1 MRRNFWNNPNTSRAE
16 VENFGCPIGVRS
28 NPKIPSDEKTIEF
41 AMNCDLLSIPVNL
54 LNSRFRRAVLL
65 LFLLPCLLSA
75 QVFEAKTEPREVALG
90 STLEVSFSL
99 KDARGERFK
108 APDFKDFKVVAGP
121 SEMRGMTIING
132 RTSSHQ
138 TWSYELEP
146 RRAGTFS
153 IGPATV
159 TADGKT
165 LSTKPLSVRV
175 VPSKSR
181 PGPGQAPG
189 ATDNLFI
196 TGEIDRKT
204 AWLGQQVTWR
214 IQLYTQLSLEGADI
228 IEIPEFEGFYSR
240 EKRRFDTRLT
250 YQTVRG
256 KKYAVKTLYEE
267 ALFPQE
273 TGELTIGAAKVRVGI
288 DQPGAFGVFLG
299 AKPVVLQTQPV
310 RLTVKPLPAPTPEH
324 FTGGVGQYDWEVE
337 VDRDSLST
345 DDALTLKISLRGNGD
360 SKRFAAP
367 KFDIPPG
374 LDGIEPKIAEEEEYE
389 NGEEVIHSRV
399 FEYVLLP
406 KQPGEYQIRPALTF
420 FNPDSNR
427 YYTLS
432 ADSLPL
438 IRVTAGANYQNDQ
451 VAVDT
456 VPLPAPPQPVEFKLV
471 DHVPQWLHSPF
482 ALALPIFGLALFGI
496 FYLLR
501 KKKPSPAAAA
511 PERNDAPALPSPKAM
526 RERFA
531 KAAAYLNSDNPRA
544 FYDELFKSLQGYL
557 AARFQ
562 LSPAQM
568 TQENVRRI
576 LSERN
581 VHPAT
586 IQNLLSV
593 WQTCEQALFAGQAQ
607 SAQMDPTWRQ
617 AESVVQDLEKTLRKG

>member
-1 MRRNFWNNPNTSRAE
+1 
-16 VENFGCPIGVRS
+16 
-28 NPKIPSDEKTIEF
+28 
-41 AMNCDLLSIPVNL
+41 MNCDLLSIPVNF
-54 LNSRFRRAVLL
+54 LNTRFLRAAAL
-65 LFLLPCLLSA
+65 LFLLPHLLSA

-108 APDFKDFKVVAGP
+108 APDFKDFKVVGGP
-121 SEMRGMTIING
+121 NEMRGMTIING
-132 RTSSHQ
+132 RTQSHQ

-159 TADGKT
+159 TADGKILT
-165 LSTKPLSVRV
+165 TKPLSVRV

-181 PGPGQAPG
+181 PGPGQDPG

-196 TGEIDRKT
+196 SGEIDRKT

-214 IQLYTQLSLEGADI
+214 ILLYTQLSLEGADI

-288 DQPGAFGVFLG
+288 DQPGAFGVYLG

-367 KFDIPPG
+367 KFEIPPG
-374 LDGIEPKIAEEEEYE
+374 LESIEPKIAEEEEYE

-406 KQPGEYQIRPALTF
+406 KQPGEYRIRPALTF

-427 YYTLS
+427 YYTLT

-451 VAVDT
+451 TAVDT
-456 VPLPAPPQPVEFKLV
+456 VSLPAPPPPVEFRLV
-471 DHVPQWLHSPF
+471 DHVPQWLRSPF
-482 ALALPIFGLALFGI
+482 VLALPIFGLALFGI

-501 KKKPSPAAAA
+501 KKKPAPVTSTPKRNDSPAQ
-511 PERNDAPALPSPKAM
+511 PSAKAS

-531 KAAAYLNSDNPRA
+531 HVGAYIGKGNPRV

-557 AARFQ
+557 AARLQ
-562 LSPAQM
+562 LGPAQM
-568 TQENVRRI
+568 TQENVRKA

-581 VHPAT
+581 VSPAT

-593 WQTCEQALFAGQAQ
+593 WQTCEQALFAGQSQA
-607 SAQMDPTWRQ
+607 AQMDTTWRQ